1 MSELRANTIT
11 HSDGTSPVTLTKQV
25 AVKCWAC
32 FSNAGSASDLSENDS
47 FNVSSFT
54 DTNNN
59 DSQIDM
65 TNAMSDANFCELA
78 THGGAS
84 NVQDRFLSF
93 VNANKTSSRMFQTSY
108 DIVSGDIGVQEV
120 NVCAVGDLA

>member
-1 MSELRANTIT
+1 MSTLKADTIQST
-11 HSDGTSPVTLTKQV
+11 GGGAATLTKQV

-32 FSNAGSASDLSENDS
+32 FSNAGSSSDLSENDS

-93 VNANKTSSRMFQTSY
+93 VHDNKTSSRMFQTAY
-108 DIVSGDIGVQEV
+108 DIASGDIGVQEV

>member
-1 MSELRANTIT
+1 
-11 HSDGTSPVTLTKQV
+11 
-25 AVKCWAC
+25 
-32 FSNAGSASDLSENDS
+32 
-47 FNVSSFT
+47 
-54 DTNNN
+54 
-59 DSQIDM
+59 M

-93 VNANKTSSRMFQTSY
+93 VNANKTSSRMFQTAY
-108 DIVSGDIGVQEV
+108 DVVSGDIGVQEV

>member
-1 MSELRANTIT
+1 MSKIVTNTIE
-11 HSDGTSPVTLTKQV
+11 TSTAGPVTLTKQV

-32 FSNAGSASDLSENDS
+32 FSNPGSASDLSENDS

-65 TNAMSDANFCELA
+65 TNAMSNANFCELA
-78 THGGAS
+78 THGGS
-84 NVQDRFLSF
+84 TSVQDRFLSF
-93 VNANKTSSRMFQTSY
+93 VNDNKTSSRMFQTAY
-108 DIVSGDIGVQEV
+108 DIGSGDIGVNEV